1 MSTSPTPPALEPL
14 PKIVYAMFCGI
25 LDGPA
30 VGRIQNNVAVATQK
44 NVEHVHLAFQS
55 DGGGVGNGVS
65 LYYLFKA
72 LPIELTLYNIG
83 AVSSAALI
91 AYLGAK
97 HRKTS
102 ASATFMIHRTADT
115 LQFGREAQFRAVADA
130 LATNDKVTEALLRRH
145 TTLSAAQWD
154 KLNDLGN
161 LFLTANEAIEC
172 GIAEEIGD
180 FSPPAGNK
188 LYTI

>member
-1 MSTSPTPPALEPL
+1 MSTSLTPPAPQPL
-14 PKIVYAMFCGI
+14 PKIVYGMFCGI

-30 VGRIQNNVAVATQK
+30 VARIQNNIAVATQM
-44 NVEHVHLAFQS
+44 NVEHIHLLFQS

-72 LPIELTLYNIG
+72 LPFDLTIYNAG

-102 ASATFMIHRTADT
+102 AGGTFLIHRTTDT
-115 LQFGREAQFRAVADA
+115 LQFGREAQFRAVAEACA
-130 LATNDKVTEALLRRH
+130 L
-145 TTLSAAQWD
+145 
-154 KLNDLGN
+154 
-161 LFLTANEAIEC
+161 
-172 GIAEEIGD
+172 
-180 FSPPAGNK
+180 
-188 LYTI
+188 

>member
-1 MSTSPTPPALEPL
+1 MSTGPTPLAPEPL
-14 PKIVYAMFCGI
+14 PKIVYAMFTGI
-25 LDGPA
+25 LDGSA
-30 VGRIQNNVAVATQK
+30 IARIQNNIAVATQK
-44 NVEHVHLAFQS
+44 GVEHIHLAFQS

-83 AVSSAALI
+83 AISSAALV

-102 ASATFMIHRTADT
+102 ASATFLIHRTTDT
-115 LQFGREAQFRAVADA
+115 LQYGREAQFRAVADQ
-130 LATNDKVTEALLRRH
+130 LATNDQVTESLLRSH
-145 TTLSAAQWD
+145 TTLSSAQWD

-161 LFLTANEAIEC
+161 LFLTAKEAMDC
-172 GIAEEIGD
+172 GITEEMED
-180 FSPPAGNK
+180 FSPPTGSK
-188 LYTI
+188 LYAI

>member
-1 MSTSPTPPALEPL
+1 MSTSPVPPAPQPL
-14 PKIVYAMFCGI
+14 PKIVYAMFCGM

-30 VGRIQNNVAVATQK
+30 VARIQNNIAGATQK
-44 NVEHVHLAFQS
+44 NVEHIHLAFQS

-102 ASATFMIHRTADT
+102 ASATFLIHRTTDT
-115 LQFGREAQFRAVADA
+115 LQFGREAQFRAVADS
-130 LATNDKVTEALLRRH
+130 LATNDQVTESLLRSH
-145 TTLSAAQWD
+145 TTLSADQWN

-161 LFLTANEAIEC
+161 LFLTAKEAIEC
-172 GIAEEIGD
+172 GITEEIAD
-180 FSPPAGNK
+180 FSPPPGTT
-188 LYTI
+188 LYAI